1 MSVNFK
7 MNVLALQS
15 PSLELN
21 YQQNLNSLPNVFACQ
36 ERQLLLLVAE
46 VVPIDA
52 NPAAQR

>member
-21 YQQNLNSLPNVFACQ
+21 YQHNLNSLPNVFACQ
-36 ERQLLLLVAE
+36 ERQLLLFVAE
-46 VVPIDA
+46 VVPIEA